1 MQPVTF
7 EEVEKAAKISPL
19 AMSLAKPPDPEI
31 LKGLPLS
38 AQRDIMAKHAEA
50 SLSQPGSR
58 SSSRHGSVGDLS
70 DESKKGKKI
79 NEFKTPD

>member
-1 MQPVTF
+1 
-7 EEVEKAAKISPL
+7 
-19 AMSLAKPPDPEI
+19 MSLAKPPDPEI

-58 SSSRHGSVGDLS
+58 SCLEDDLDP

>member
-1 MQPVTF
+1 LQPVTF

-38 AQRDIMAKHAEA
+38 AQRDLKFVNFLTFLRFIREVAH
-50 SLSQPGSR
+50 
-58 SSSRHGSVGDLS
+58 
-70 DESKKGKKI
+70 
-79 NEFKTPD
+79 